1 MSIFEWPLKTG
12 LTVNHMSKI
21 IGAVESEDESNLKL
35 VFLGFEIVYHTVAVD
50 FTGKGTL
57 ISGLGFCMNVTYV

>member
-1 MSIFEWPLKTG
+1 
-12 LTVNHMSKI
+12 MSKI

-35 VFLGFEIVYHTVAVD
+35 VFVGFEIIVYHTVAVD

>member
-1 MSIFEWPLKTG
+1 
-12 LTVNHMSKI
+12 MSKI
-21 IGAVESEDESNLKL
+21 IGAVEQEDESNLKL
-35 VFLGFEIVYHTVAVD
+35 VFLGFEIDDHTVAVD